1 VPFVGLR
8 LWRLSLIW
16 EPRDCWV
23 GVYWTWKTGVYSDPE
38 PTITRELHIFLCLVP
53 CLPVHLIFGRLARK
67 EDVE

>member
-1 VPFVGLR
+1 
-8 LWRLSLIW
+8 
-16 EPRDCWV
+16 
-23 GVYWTWKTGVYSDPE
+23 VYSDPE